1 MNYGLWSIV
10 IICVTAAAVVWE
22 TVFLIISRRRA
33 QRLGILRVKYPV
45 WNGST
50 ALSAFVCGLFVI
62 LIILCAVEIS
72 RNLADLAD
80 YRARLPQDTEFYEY
94 LIEKT
99 ENTLA
104 RSRFQLV
111 YSVVFIVMELLSIFK
126 CGAYITKDGIV
137 FFGSFKPRKTAA
149 RIEYGA
155 INFYTGEK
163 RQRYAFELPETEDN
177 KELFKSFITR
187 EEQRAAED

>member
-10 IICVTAAAVVWE
+10 IICTAAAAVVWE
-22 TVFLIISRRRA
+22 IVFLTISRRRA
-33 QRLGILRVKYPV
+33 QRIGVLRVKYPI
-45 WNGST
+45 WNSGTVLSMFVLMT
-50 ALSAFVCGLFVI
+50 AVLVIVISAVMLPR
-62 LIILCAVEIS
+62 E
-72 RNLADLAD
+72 LADLAD
-80 YRARLPQDTEFYEY
+80 YQAQLPQAPELYGRY
-94 LIEKT
+94 IEKT
-99 ENTLA
+99 ENTIAKDRFMLTYGIVVVGLA
-104 RSRFQLV
+104 
-111 YSVVFIVMELLSIFK
+111 LLSIFK

-149 RIEYGA
+149 RIEYGS

-163 RQRYAFELPETEDN
+163 RQRYAFELPETDDN